1 MAPKHVHDA
10 KVETTNLHFTSCM
23 IFGAMHAMQPAN
35 IVHEL
40 FGSHSA
46 MPVCQSIKECLSAKT
61 HHSTDMT
68 LMELVSALEL

>member
-1 MAPKHVHDA
+1 VFLHHDV

-35 IVHEL
+35 IMHEL

-46 MPVCQSIKECLSAKT
+46 MPIIKKCMSAKS

-68 LMELVSALEL
+68 LMELVSATGTLTFV